1 MQGIVVSGSVV
12 IVISWCIRMRG
23 PLFVSVF
30 NPLQLLLVA
39 VFAYLFLD
47 EKLYFGSVFGAV
59 LIVCGLYAVLWSK
72 GIEMKKKTQLLSLK
86 IKVENEAVELVLS
99 NPDKCIQSN
108 KTQTNTIEN
117 VTIGQ

>member
-1 MQGIVVSGSVV
+1 MLMQGIVVSGLVV

-47 EKLYFGSVFGAV
+47 EKLYFGRYSINLTYPKHMLTNPKHILFK
-59 LIVCGLYAVLWSK
+59 GLSFYLHAR
-72 GIEMKKKTQLLSLK
+72 
-86 IKVENEAVELVLS
+86 
-99 NPDKCIQSN
+99 CI
-108 KTQTNTIEN
+108 I
-117 VTIGQ
+117 